1 MPYRPPRKNKIIH
14 NRSWR
19 RKMAWLT
26 ATALIA
32 YGLAFRCMFSKLL
45 HIYVQLIDV
54 AGVDCDLEG
63 VESKT
68 CDLCLH
74 LHDDSISAS
83 CVAI

>member
-1 MPYRPPRKNKIIH
+1 
-14 NRSWR
+14 
-19 RKMAWLT
+19 MAWLT
-26 ATALIA
+26 ATTLIA

-45 HIYVQLIDV
+45 HIYVQFIDV